1 MKLIILFFVTLL
13 SSVILFSQD
22 KNPNLTK
29 YVKTFQQAKSLSKS
43 NIQDVKNENQHVVDR
58 LTPLNL
64 KTGALSKYIK
74 SISLNNFLNII
85 DKRNKA
91 YEEDLFKPQ
100 QYWLNHDENIEK
112 NFAKDSIRFGIY
124 EGILREHL
132 EDIYGDII
140 SSLILSPSLLRVKI
154 IGNTREVYKVDKEL
168 ALTKTVLIAEVE
180 DIIKGE
186 NSFKKSDIIEFYYYP
201 FWRHKEGD
209 FETNKSY
216 FVSLIPVVD
225 NINGEEKLA
234 LDVNKVNDGFVEISE
249 NIVQDNKNYYGLG
262 KKTWEDFKNQIS
274 SLINIEILKGVG
286 NEK

>member
-1 MKLIILFFVTLL
+1 MKVLITILAFILTSSLIFCQSDTSNL
-13 SSVILFSQD
+13 S
-22 KNPNLTK
+22 K
-29 YVKTFQQAKSLSKS
+29 YLETFQKAKSLSKS
-43 NIQDVKNENQHVVDR
+43 KIQEVKSENKNAIDK

-74 SISLNNFLNII
+74 SLPQNDFLDII

-100 QYWLNHDENIEK
+100 KYWLNHDKNISN
-112 NFAKDSIRFGIY
+112 NFTKDSIGFGIY
-124 EGILREHL
+124 EGILRNHL
-132 EDIYGDII
+132 EEKYGDII
-140 SSLILSPSLLRVKI
+140 STLILSPALLRVKI
-154 IGNTREVYKVDKEL
+154 IANTREVYEVDKEL
-168 ALTKTVLIAEVE
+168 SLTKTVLIAEVE
-180 DIIKGE
+180 DIIKGAK
-186 NSFKKSDIIEFYYYP
+186 NFKKSDIIEFYYYP

-225 NINGEEKLA
+225 NINGKEKLA
-234 LDVNKVNDGFVEISE
+234 LDINKVNDGFVEISE
-249 NIVQDNKNYYGLG
+249 NIVQDNQNYYGLG

-274 SLINIEILKGVG
+274 SQINIEILKGVG